1 MSSSP
6 TFILDPTSGVEE
18 EEMLAIAQGRSHTS
32 PPRSRP
38 NSRLEIL
45 IMDMARSTEQKLEN
59 LARSQAEQSKSTK
72 EQIEERLENLA
83 RSQAEQSK
91 STKEQIEGKLE
102 NLARSQAEQSRS
114 TEGRLENLARAQ
126 AEQLAHIT
134 GRLSSLEVSR
144 HGTPSPSP
152 NPGRRGS
159 PSSAETMHVSV
170 PSTNGDLVPLSQ
182 AEVRRSERLMLKPR
196 PDYRLLN
203 RSAIRPDKS
212 ITAIEEDAEYDD
224 PTPMWRGTASNPIA
238 GEMTFRQGPGDI
250 EGREIIRE
258 GQDIVIE
265 SRLVG
270 PEVNLDLAKKPLHP
284 PVSSFGVAPEVEG
297 SVRREDVRRSRM
309 ARTLT
314 DTDRGRNTPMH
325 RKTRVRPKS
334 VCCCSQAARCTQAH
348 AARGHSVV
356 HGQRPIFPVPLQQ
369 STPYRYSL
377 IKIV

>member
-6 TFILDPTSGVEE
+6 TFIMNPTSGVQE
-18 EEMLAIAQGRSHTS
+18 EEMLAIDQDRSHT
-32 PPRSRP
+32 PPPGSRP
-38 NSRLEIL
+38 SSRLEIL
-45 IMDMARSTEQKLEN
+45 MMDLVRSQAEMARSTEQKSES
-59 LARSQAEQSKSTK
+59 LARSQAEQSQSTK
-72 EQIEERLENLA
+72 EQIEERFE
-83 RSQAEQSK
+83 SF
-91 STKEQIEGKLE
+91 
-102 NLARSQAEQSRS
+102 
-114 TEGRLENLARAQ
+114 ARAQ
-126 AEQLAHIT
+126 SEQLAHKT

-152 NPGRRGS
+152 NRGRRGS

-170 PSTNGDLVPLSQ
+170 PSANGDLVPLSQ

-203 RSAIRPDKS
+203 RLATRPDKS

-224 PTPMWRGTASNPIA
+224 LTPIWRRTTSNPIA
-238 GEMTFRQGPGDI
+238 DEMTFRHGPGDI

-270 PEVNLDLAKKPLHP
+270 PEVNMDLAKKPLHP
-284 PVSSFGVAPEVEG
+284 PVTSFGVAPEVEG

-314 DTDRGRNTPMH
+314 DTDRSEER
-325 RKTRVRPKS
+325 RVGK
-334 VCCCSQAARCTQAH
+334 
-348 AARGHSVV
+348 
-356 HGQRPIFPVPLQQ
+356 
-369 STPYRYSL
+369 
-377 IKIV
+377 

>member
-18 EEMLAIAQGRSHTS
+18 EEMLAIAQGRGHTS

-59 LARSQAEQSKSTK
+59 LARSQAEQS
-72 EQIEERLENLA
+72 
-83 RSQAEQSK
+83 
-91 STKEQIEGKLE
+91 
-102 NLARSQAEQSRS
+102 RS
-114 TEGRLENLARAQ
+114 TEGKFESFARAQ
-126 AEQLAHIT
+126 SEKLDGLAKGQADLAYAQIGHVAELANIM
-134 GRLSSLEVSR
+134 GRLSSVERSL

-170 PSTNGDLVPLSQ
+170 PSANGDLVPLSQ
-182 AEVRRSERLMLKPR
+182 AEVRRRGRLMLKPR

-203 RSAIRPDKS
+203 RSATRPDKS
-212 ITAIEEDAEYDD
+212 FTAIEEDAEYDD
-224 PTPMWRGTASNPIA
+224 STPIWRGTTLNPIA
-238 GEMTFRQGPGDI
+238 GEMTFRRGPGDI
-250 EGREIIRE
+250 ASREFIRE
-258 GQDIVIE
+258 GQDIAIE
-265 SRLVG
+265 SRIVG

-284 PVSSFGVAPEVEG
+284 PVTSFGVAPEVEG

-314 DTDRGRNTPMH
+314 DTDRGRNNNRSYKLSSP
-325 RKTRVRPKS
+325 S
-334 VCCCSQAARCTQAH
+334 
-348 AARGHSVV
+348 
-356 HGQRPIFPVPLQQ
+356 
-369 STPYRYSL
+369 
-377 IKIV
+377 

>member
-6 TFILDPTSGVEE
+6 TFIMNPTRREEEE
-18 EEMLAIAQGRSHTS
+18 EEMLAIDQGRSHTP

-38 NSRLEIL
+38 GSRLEIL
-45 IMDMARSTEQKLEN
+45 MMDLVRSQAEM
-59 LARSQAEQSKSTK
+59 ARSQAEQSRST
-72 EQIEERLENLA
+72 EE
-83 RSQAEQSK
+83 
-91 STKEQIEGKLE
+91 KLE

-114 TEGRLENLARAQ
+114 TEGKLENLSRAQSEQSKSTKEQIEGRFESFARAQ
-126 AEQLAHIT
+126 FEQLANIT

-203 RSAIRPDKS
+203 RSATRQDKS
-212 ITAIEEDAEYDD
+212 ITAIGEDAEYDD
-224 PTPMWRGTASNPIA
+224 PTPIWRRTTSNPIA
-238 GEMTFRQGPGDI
+238 GEMTFRHGPGDI

-265 SRLVG
+265 SRIVG
-270 PEVNLDLAKKPLHP
+270 PEVNLDLAKKPLH
-284 PVSSFGVAPEVEG
+284 
-297 SVRREDVRRSRM
+297 
-309 ARTLT
+309 
-314 DTDRGRNTPMH
+314 
-325 RKTRVRPKS
+325 
-334 VCCCSQAARCTQAH
+334 
-348 AARGHSVV
+348 
-356 HGQRPIFPVPLQQ
+356 
-369 STPYRYSL
+369 
-377 IKIV
+377 

>member
-6 TFILDPTSGVEE
+6 TLIINPTRGVEE
-18 EEMLAIAQGRSHTS
+18 DEMLAIDQGRSHTP

-45 IMDMARSTEQKLEN
+45 IMDMARSTEQ
-59 LARSQAEQSKSTK
+59 
-72 EQIEERLENLA
+72 
-83 RSQAEQSK
+83 
-91 STKEQIEGKLE
+91 
-102 NLARSQAEQSRS
+102 
-114 TEGRLENLARAQ
+114 RLENLARAQ
-126 AEQLAHIT
+126 SEQSKFTKEQIEERFESFARAQSEKLDGLAKGQADLAHAQI
-134 GRLSSLEVSR
+134 GHVAELANIMGPLSSLEGSR

-170 PSTNGDLVPLSQ
+170 PSTNEDLVPLSQ
-182 AEVRRSERLMLKPR
+182 AEVRRSERLLLKPR

-224 PTPMWRGTASNPIA
+224 PTPMWRGTATNPIA
-238 GEMTFRQGPGDI
+238 GEMTFRHGPGDI
-250 EGREIIRE
+250 ASREVVRE

-265 SRLVG
+265 SRIVG
-270 PEVNLDLAKKPLHP
+270 PEVNLDLAIKPLHP
-284 PVSSFGVAPEVEG
+284 PVTSFGVAPEMEG

>member
-6 TFILDPTSGVEE
+6 TFIMNPTRGEEEE
-18 EEMLAIAQGRSHTS
+18 EEMLAIDRGRSHTP

-45 IMDMARSTEQKLEN
+45 MMDLVRSQAEM
-59 LARSQAEQSKSTK
+59 ARSQAEQSRST
-72 EQIEERLENLA
+72 
-83 RSQAEQSK
+83 
-91 STKEQIEGKLE
+91 EGKLE

-114 TEGRLENLARAQ
+114 TEGKLESLARSQAEQ
-126 AEQLAHIT
+126 SQSTKDQIDGITRGCAEQLANMM
-134 GRLSSLEVSR
+134 GRLSSLEASR
-144 HGTPSPSP
+144 HGTSSTSP

-182 AEVRRSERLMLKPR
+182 TEVRRSQRLRLKPR

-203 RSAIRPDKS
+203 RSATRQDTS

-224 PTPMWRGTASNPIA
+224 PTPIWRRTTSNPIA
-238 GEMTFRQGPGDI
+238 GGMTFRHGPGDV

-265 SRLVG
+265 SRIVG

-284 PVSSFGVAPEVEG
+284 PVTSFGVAPEVEG

-314 DTDRGRNTPMH
+314 DTDRGRNNGDEDGIYSYFRSDPRDENVDEAENLHVRFRSRINNGNNDDTTTPFGQSSSRANMD
-325 RKTRVRPKS
+325 K
-334 VCCCSQAARCTQAH
+334 
-348 AARGHSVV
+348 RGHRIVII
-356 HGQRPIFPVPLQQ
+356 PI
-369 STPYRYSL
+369 SYS
-377 IKIV
+377 